1 MEESTMKKRLF
12 ALGALSVLAVVA
24 AFVAQPG
31 ARAATTPS
39 CSSTAPAGTQYV
51 GTATVDSSSSTGT
64 SLQLPANGTYTAVA
78 CGFWMNGLY
87 GQYGSADA
95 AYNSNASWT
104 TTPQQGGDQNGGPEW
119 GKLQINGTTPNWGA
133 YSAAHTYTAQFTGA
147 SASFLINDTPVDS
160 PWFTGWWG
168 DNSGSLTVDVYR
180 VNTYPTSATECKNN
194 GWKAYGVFKNQGDC
208 VSFVATGAKNTPAGA

>member
-1 MEESTMKKRLF
+1 MKKRLF
-12 ALGALSVLAVVA
+12 ALAALSVLAVVA
-24 AFVAQPG
+24 ALVAQPA
-31 ARAATTPS
+31 ARAATPS
-39 CSSTAPAGTQYV
+39 CSSATAPAGTLYV
-51 GTATVDSSSSTGT
+51 GTAIVDSASSTPT
-64 SLQLPANGTYTAVA
+64 TLNLPASGTYTAVA
-78 CGFWMNGLY
+78 CGTWMNGLN

-104 TTPQQGGDQNGGPEW
+104 TTPQSGGDPNGGPDW

-133 YSAAHTYTAQFTGA
+133 YSANHTYQAQFTGA

-160 PWFTGWWG
+160 PWFQGWWG

-180 VNTYPTSATECKNN
+180 VNAYPTSDTQCKNN

-208 VSFVATGAKNTPAGA
+208 VSFVATGATNLPASA